1 MDTPNV
7 NKKNMLTIMV
17 VPIPNPITGS
27 FPIRIIIA
35 NKVPNDMSEFPMI
48 LAFKGEKKEV
58 NIPDTERITEKAG
71 RIYF

>member
-1 MDTPNV
+1 MEIPIV
-7 NKKNMLTIMV
+7 NKKNKLTIMV

-27 FPIRIIIA
+27 FPSRIMVA
-35 NKVPNDMSEFPMI
+35 NKVPNAISELPII
-48 LAFKGEKKEV
+48 LAFKGEKKEL

>member
-1 MDTPNV
+1 METPNV
-7 NKKNMLTIMV
+7 NKKNMLTITV

-35 NKVPNDMSEFPMI
+35 NKVPNDINEFPII

-58 NIPDTERITEKAG
+58 IIPDKDRMTENAG
-71 RIYF
+71 RRYF